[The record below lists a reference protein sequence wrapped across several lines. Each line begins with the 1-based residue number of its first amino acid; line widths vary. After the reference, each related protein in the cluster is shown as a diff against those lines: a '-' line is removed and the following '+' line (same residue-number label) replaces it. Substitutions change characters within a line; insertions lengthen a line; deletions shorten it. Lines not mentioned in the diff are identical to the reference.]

1 MTYKERQALE
11 ALPAAIEALETR
23 QNELIEQMQS
33 PDYAAKSAEDKL
45 KLGDE
50 LTDVG
55 SCLEQ
60 KYQLWEQLEEKQSLA
75 K

>member
-1 MTYKERQALE
+1 
-11 ALPAAIEALETR
+11 
-23 QNELIEQMQS
+23 MQS